1 MTDDVQTQRQTQ
13 QEMMRLRGENAS
25 LRQYVERLQKTISGL
40 NNLHHSLD
48 NIDPEG
54 DVYSLIHD
62 LLQQAITAVGS
73 QNGSLMLLDEDSG
86 ELVFVDVIG
95 ASRDKLMNY
104 RLPKGIGVAGDVA
117 ETRKPS
123 LVKDVTAEPAFSP
136 MVDKHTGLSTKSLL
150 CVPLWDDKRTIG
162 VIEAVNMNTDRLFD
176 HEDQE
181 VLMLAARLVSL
192 AIVKA
197 EQIQKG

>member
-25 LRQYVERLQKTISGL
+25 LRQYVQRLQQTISGL
-40 NNLHHSLD
+40 NDLHRSLD
-48 NIDPEG
+48 KINSDV
-54 DVYSLIHD
+54 DVYSLIHE
-62 LLQQAITAVGS
+62 LLNHAIAAVGS
-73 QNGSLMLLDEDSG
+73 ENGSLLLMDEESS

-95 ASRDKLMNY
+95 NARSKLMNY

-117 ETRKPS
+117 EKRQPS
-123 LVKDVTAEPAFSP
+123 LVTDVTVEPAFSP
-136 MVDKHTGLSTKSLL
+136 MVDRHTGLKTQSLL
-150 CVPLWDDKRTIG
+150 CVPLWDEQRTIG
-162 VIEAVNMNTDRLFD
+162 VIEAVNMSNERSFD
-176 HEDQE
+176 ESDQE

-197 EQIQKG
+197 EQVQKG